1 MERQSVEKVGEWRRL
16 LASLRGAGVEPY
28 PHSFTVEHSIKALNE
43 LRRQALLDPWLGAT
57 IRTAGRVTDVRRH
70 PNVVFIDLYEDGA
83 RFQVMADPKLP
94 ILEHVWRGDFIGVEG
109 PLVKTQRG
117 DYAVKASSIVL
128 LAKAVQPL
136 PEWGKVDRSSPFYMR
151 YRSVAMVLDLQLRW
165 RVAARARLIQA
176 FREAMWRRGFLEIP
190 TPVLQP
196 IYGGAAARPF
206 TTKIWAIDEEWYLRI
221 SPELYLKRYIIAGFP
236 KVFEIGPQFR
246 NEDIDALHNPEFWS
260 LEAYQAYADYK
271 DIMRLT
277 EEVVYEAVRA
287 VLGTGV
293 VKYREWS
300 INFSP
305 PWRRVTLHD
314 ALREFAGV
322 DPDRLTDDDIKERL
336 RGLQVPLRVYNRG
349 VVLVKLFEKL
359 VEKKL
364 VQPTFVLDYPEESTP
379 LCKPHREKPGLVER
393 FEAFVGGLEVAN
405 AYTELNDPVKQYE
418 FFAREEELFPKDEAH
433 PLDWDFVEE
442 LSFGMPPTGG
452 VGIGVDRLA
461 MIITNAESIKDV
473 IPYPIVSRRSLVEG

>member
-1 MERQSVEKVGEWRRL
+1 
-16 LASLRGAGVEPY
+16 
-28 PHSFTVEHSIKALNE
+28 
-43 LRRQALLDPWLGAT
+43 
-57 IRTAGRVTDVRRH
+57 
-70 PNVVFIDLYEDGA
+70 
-83 RFQVMADPKLP
+83 
-94 ILEHVWRGDFIGVEG
+94 
-109 PLVKTQRG
+109 
-117 DYAVKASSIVL
+117 
-128 LAKAVQPL
+128 
-136 PEWGKVDRSSPFYMR
+136 
-151 YRSVAMVLDLQLRW
+151 
-165 RVAARARLIQA
+165 
-176 FREAMWRRGFLEIP
+176 MWRRGFVEVP

-221 SPELYLKRYIIAGFP
+221 SPELYLKRYIIAGFS

-271 DIMRLT
+271 DVMRLT
-277 EEVVYEAVRA
+277 EEVVYEAVAA
-287 VLGTGV
+287 VLGSGV
-293 VKYREWS
+293 VKYREWN
-300 INFSP
+300 INFAP
-305 PWRRVTLHD
+305 PWRRITLHD
-314 ALREFAGV
+314 ALREFGGV
-322 DPDRLTDDDIKERL
+322 DPERLTDDQIKEKL
-336 RGLQVPLRVYNRG
+336 REFQVPLKVYNRG
-349 VVLVKLFEKL
+349 IALVKLFEKL

-364 VQPTFVLDYPEESTP
+364 VQPTFVMDYPEESTP

-418 FFAREEELFPKDEAH
+418 YFAREEELFPKEEAH

-473 IPYPIVSRRSLVEG
+473 IPYPIVKRA

>member
-1 MERQSVEKVGEWRRL
+1 VSERQSGEKVEEWRRIL
-16 LASLRGAGVEPY
+16 DSLRKAGVEPY
-28 PHSFTVEHSIKALNE
+28 PHSFSPTHSIKALNE
-43 LRRQALLDPWLGAT
+43 LRRQALLDPWLGT
-57 IRTAGRVTDVRRH
+57 LVKVAGRLTDVRRH
-70 PNVVFIDLYEDGA
+70 PNVVFLDLYEDGA
-83 RFQVMADPKLP
+83 RFQAMADPKLP
-94 ILEHVWRGDFIGVEG
+94 LLEHVWRGDYVGVEG

-117 DYAVKASSIVL
+117 DYAVRATSITL

-136 PEWGKVDRSSPFYMR
+136 PEWGKVDRDSPFYMR

-165 RVAARARLIQA
+165 RIAARARLIQA
-176 FREAMWRRGFLEIP
+176 FREAMWRRGFVEIP

-206 TTKIWAIDEEWYLRI
+206 TTKVWAIDEEWYLRI

-260 LEAYQAYADYK
+260 LEAYQAYADYRDVMK
-271 DIMRLT
+271 LT
-277 EEVVYEAVRA
+277 EEVVYEAIVA
-287 VLGTGV
+287 VLGTPV

-305 PWRRVTLHD
+305 PWRRITLHD
-314 ALREFAGV
+314 ALREFGGV
-322 DPDRLTDDDIKERL
+322 DPDKLTDDEIRQRL
-336 RGLQVPLRVYNRG
+336 REMQVPLKVYNRG
-349 VVLVKLFEKL
+349 VALVKLFEKL

-364 VQPTFVLDYPEESTP
+364 VEPTFVLDYPEESTP
-379 LCKPHREKPGLVER
+379 LCKPHREKKGLVER
-393 FEAFVGGLEVAN
+393 FEAFVGGLEIAN

-418 FFAREEELFPKDEAH
+418 YFVREEELFPKDEAH

-473 IPYPIVSRRSLVEG
+473 IPYPIVKRK

>member
-1 MERQSVEKVGEWRRL
+1 MERQSVEKVGEWRHL

-300 INFSP
+300 INLSP

-349 VVLVKLFEKL
+349 VALVKLFEKL

>member
-322 DPDRLTDDDIKERL
+322 DPDRLTDDNIKERL
-336 RGLQVPLRVYNRG
+336 RELQVPLRVYNRG
-349 VVLVKLFEKL
+349 VALVKLFEKL

-379 LCKPHREKPGLVER
+379 LCKPHREKAGLVER

>member
-336 RGLQVPLRVYNRG
+336 RELQVPLRVYNRG
-349 VVLVKLFEKL
+349 VALVKLFEKL

>member
-1 MERQSVEKVGEWRRL
+1 V
-16 LASLRGAGVEPY
+16 
-28 PHSFTVEHSIKALNE
+28 
-43 LRRQALLDPWLGAT
+43 
-57 IRTAGRVTDVRRH
+57 
-70 PNVVFIDLYEDGA
+70 
-83 RFQVMADPKLP
+83 
-94 ILEHVWRGDFIGVEG
+94 GVEG
-109 PLVKTQRG
+109 PIVKTQRG
-117 DYAVKASSIVL
+117 DYAVRASSIVL

-136 PEWGKVDRSSPFYMR
+136 PEWGKVDRESPFYMR

-165 RVAARARLIQA
+165 RVAARARFIQA
-176 FREAMWRRGFLEIP
+176 LREAMWRRGFVEVP

-221 SPELYLKRYIIAGFP
+221 SPELYLKRYIIAGFS

-271 DIMRLT
+271 DVMRLT
-277 EEVVYEAVRA
+277 EEAVYEAVAA
-287 VLGTGV
+287 VLGSGV
-293 VKYREWS
+293 VKYREWN

-305 PWRRVTLHD
+305 PWRRITLHD
-314 ALREFAGV
+314 ALREFGGV
-322 DPDRLTDDDIKERL
+322 DPERLTDDQIKEKL
-336 RGLQVPLRVYNRG
+336 REFQVPLKVYNRG
-349 VVLVKLFEKL
+349 IALVKLFEKL

-364 VQPTFVLDYPEESTP
+364 IQPTFVLDYPEESTP

-405 AYTELNDPVKQYE
+405 AYTELNDPVKQYQY
-418 FFAREEELFPKDEAH
+418 FAREEELFPKEEAH

-452 VGIGVDRLA
+452 VGIGIDRLA

-473 IPYPIVSRRSLVEG
+473 IPYPIVKRA

>member
-1 MERQSVEKVGEWRRL
+1 VAMSERQSPSKVEEWRKL
-16 LASLRGAGVEPY
+16 ISSLRGRGVEPF
-28 PHSFTVEHSIKALNE
+28 PHSFSATHSVKALNE
-43 LRRQALLDPWLGAT
+43 LRRQALLEPWAGLT
-57 IRTAGRVTDVRRH
+57 VRTAGRVSDVRRH

-94 ILEHVWRGDFIGVEG
+94 ILEHIWRGDYVGVEG
-109 PLVKTQRG
+109 PIVKTQRG
-117 DYAVKASSIVL
+117 DYAVRASSIAL

-136 PEWGKVDRSSPFYMR
+136 PEWGKVDRESPFYMR

-165 RVAARARLIQA
+165 RVAARARFIQA
-176 FREAMWRRGFLEIP
+176 LREAMWRRGFVEVP

-221 SPELYLKRYIIAGFP
+221 SPELYLKRYIIAGFS

-271 DIMRLT
+271 DVMKLT
-277 EEVVYEAVRA
+277 EEVVYEAVVA
-287 VLGTGV
+287 VLGSGV
-293 VKYREWS
+293 VKYREWN

-305 PWRRVTLHD
+305 PWRRITLHD
-314 ALREFAGV
+314 ALREFGGV
-322 DPDRLTDDDIKERL
+322 DPERLTDDQIKEKL
-336 RGLQVPLRVYNRG
+336 RELQVPLKVYNRG
-349 VVLVKLFEKL
+349 IALVKLFEKL

-364 VQPTFVLDYPEESTP
+364 IQPTFVLDYPEESTP

-418 FFAREEELFPKDEAH
+418 YFAREEELFPKEEAH

-473 IPYPIVSRRSLVEG
+473 IPYPIVKRA

>member
-1 MERQSVEKVGEWRRL
+1 V
-16 LASLRGAGVEPY
+16 
-28 PHSFTVEHSIKALNE
+28 
-43 LRRQALLDPWLGAT
+43 
-57 IRTAGRVTDVRRH
+57 
-70 PNVVFIDLYEDGA
+70 
-83 RFQVMADPKLP
+83 
-94 ILEHVWRGDFIGVEG
+94 GVEG
-109 PLVKTQRG
+109 PIVKTQRG
-117 DYAVKASSIVL
+117 DYAVRASSIVL

-136 PEWGKVDRSSPFYMR
+136 PEWGKVDRESPFYMR

-165 RVAARARLIQA
+165 RVAARARFIQA
-176 FREAMWRRGFLEIP
+176 LREAMWRRGFVEVP

-271 DIMRLT
+271 DVMRLT
-277 EEVVYEAVRA
+277 EEVVYEAVAA
-287 VLGTGV
+287 VLGSGV
-293 VKYREWS
+293 VKYREWN

-305 PWRRVTLHD
+305 PWRRITLHD
-314 ALREFAGV
+314 ALREFGGV
-322 DPDRLTDDDIKERL
+322 DPERLTDDQIKEKL
-336 RGLQVPLRVYNRG
+336 REFQVPLKVYNRG
-349 VVLVKLFEKL
+349 IALVKLFEKL

-364 VQPTFVLDYPEESTP
+364 IQPTFVLDYPEESTP

-418 FFAREEELFPKDEAH
+418 YFAREEELFPKEEAH

-473 IPYPIVSRRSLVEG
+473 IPYPIVKRA

>member
-1 MERQSVEKVGEWRRL
+1 M
-16 LASLRGAGVEPY
+16 
-28 PHSFTVEHSIKALNE
+28 
-43 LRRQALLDPWLGAT
+43 
-57 IRTAGRVTDVRRH
+57 
-70 PNVVFIDLYEDGA
+70 
-83 RFQVMADPKLP
+83 
-94 ILEHVWRGDFIGVEG
+94 
-109 PLVKTQRG
+109 VKTQRG
-117 DYAVKASSIVL
+117 DYAVRASSIVL

-136 PEWGKVDRSSPFYMR
+136 PEWGKVDRDSPFYMR

-165 RVAARARLIQA
+165 RVAARARFIQA
-176 FREAMWRRGFLEIP
+176 LREAMWRRGFVEVP

-221 SPELYLKRYIIAGFP
+221 SPELYLKRYIIAGFS

-271 DIMRLT
+271 DVMKLT
-277 EEVVYEAVRA
+277 EEVVYEAVA
-287 VLGTGV
+287 AALGSGV
-293 VKYREWS
+293 VKYREWN

-305 PWRRVTLHD
+305 PWRRITLHD
-314 ALREFAGV
+314 ALREFGGV
-322 DPDRLTDDDIKERL
+322 DPERLTDDQIKEKL
-336 RGLQVPLRVYNRG
+336 RELQVPLKVYNRG
-349 VVLVKLFEKL
+349 IALVKLFEKL

-364 VQPTFVLDYPEESTP
+364 VQPTFVMDYPEESTP
-379 LCKPHREKPGLVER
+379 LCKPHREVPGLVER

-405 AYTELNDPVKQYE
+405 AYTELNDPVKQYQY
-418 FFAREEELFPKDEAH
+418 FAREEELFPKEEAH

-473 IPYPIVSRRSLVEG
+473 IPYPIVKRA

>member
-1 MERQSVEKVGEWRRL
+1 MSERQSPEKIEEWRRL
-16 LASLRGAGVEPY
+16 LSELRKAGVEPY
-28 PHSFTVEHSIKALNE
+28 PHSFTPTHSVKALNE
-43 LRRQALLDPWLGAT
+43 LRRQALLDPWLGAVV
-57 IRTAGRVTDVRRH
+57 RTAGRVTDVRRH

-94 ILEHVWRGDFIGVEG
+94 QLEHVWRGDFVGVEG

-117 DYAVKASSIVL
+117 DYAVRATSLVL

-136 PEWGKVDRSSPFYMR
+136 PEWGKVDRDSPFYMR
-151 YRSVAMVLDLQLRW
+151 YRSVAMVLDLGLRW

-176 FREAMWRRGFLEIP
+176 FREAMWRRGFVEIP

-206 TTKIWAIDEEWYLRI
+206 TTKVWAIDEEWYLRI

-236 KVFEIGPQFR
+236 RVFEIGPQFR

-271 DIMRLT
+271 DVMRLT
-277 EEVVYEAVRA
+277 EEVVYEAVSA
-287 VLGTGV
+287 VLGTPV

-305 PWRRVTLHD
+305 PWRRITLHD
-314 ALREFAGV
+314 ALREFGGV
-322 DPDRLTDDDIKERL
+322 DPDKLTDDQIREKL
-336 RGLQVPLRVYNRG
+336 RELQVPIKVYNRG
-349 VVLVKLFEKL
+349 VALVKLFEKL

-364 VQPTFVLDYPEESTP
+364 VEPTFVTDYPEESTP

-405 AYTELNDPVKQYE
+405 AYTELNDPVRQFEY
-418 FFAREEELFPKDEAH
+418 FAREEELFPKEEAH

-473 IPYPIVSRRSLVEG
+473 IPYPIVKRS

>member
-1 MERQSVEKVGEWRRL
+1 V
-16 LASLRGAGVEPY
+16 
-28 PHSFTVEHSIKALNE
+28 
-43 LRRQALLDPWLGAT
+43 
-57 IRTAGRVTDVRRH
+57 
-70 PNVVFIDLYEDGA
+70 
-83 RFQVMADPKLP
+83 
-94 ILEHVWRGDFIGVEG
+94 GVEG
-109 PLVKTQRG
+109 PIVKTQRG
-117 DYAVKASSIVL
+117 DYAVRASSIVL

-136 PEWGKVDRSSPFYMR
+136 PEWGKVDRESPFYMR

-165 RVAARARLIQA
+165 RVAARARFIQA
-176 FREAMWRRGFLEIP
+176 LREAMWRRGFVEVP

-271 DIMRLT
+271 DVMSLT
-277 EEVVYEAVRA
+277 EEVVYEAVAA
-287 VLGTGV
+287 VLGSGV
-293 VKYREWS
+293 VKYREWN

-305 PWRRVTLHD
+305 PWRRITLHD
-314 ALREFAGV
+314 ALREFGGV
-322 DPDRLTDDDIKERL
+322 DPERLTDDQIKEKL
-336 RGLQVPLRVYNRG
+336 KEFQVPLKVYNRG
-349 VVLVKLFEKL
+349 IALVKLFEKL

-364 VQPTFVLDYPEESTP
+364 VEPTFVMDYPEESTP
-379 LCKPHREKPGLVER
+379 LCKPHREVPGLVER

-418 FFAREEELFPKDEAH
+418 YFAREEELFPKEEAH

-473 IPYPIVSRRSLVEG
+473 IPYPIVKRA